1 MKKALITGITG
12 QDGSYL
18 AEFLLSKG
26 YVVHGIIR
34 RASTFNTQRIDH
46 IYKDPHLRGV
56 RLHLHYGDLS
66 DSSQLTNLI
75 YNIRPD
81 EIYHLGAQSHVRV
94 SFDMPEYTGDITGLG
109 TTRILEA
116 VRRSGIKC
124 KFYQASSSEMFGD
137 APAPQNE
144 DTPFRARSP
153 YAAAKIYAY
162 WMVRNYQE
170 GYNIFACN
178 GILFNHESVPRNSP
192 LIMNINGK
200 MDILPI
206 EDLFRAEKHKY
217 GGILDEYKGGLVWNG
232 KYWNKII
239 NGSCYRD
246 AKKPLRLIQTR
257 EACYEA
263 TYEHICFDEENNEV
277 KTRDIEIG
285 DKVFR
290 INFPES
296 KGELRL
302 DKRLSK
308 FIGYLVGDGTIDE
321 RGRIR
326 LTGIDKQELIK
337 IANLVIGQFGWTYRL
352 NTYGPGQFDNCK
364 KDIWQLD
371 INNDIYFGLWLRRY
385 IYTKHSH
392 EKKVPIF
399 ILNSDVETKR
409 AFFDGYYLADGRNGG
424 NERYRYKGFTT
435 KSATLCLGLIFIFRS
450 FSEQTIKCKCEYR
463 DGRRYYYVQFG
474 TQNPT
479 NKGKHLR
486 KDLNEV
492 IKAVDTVSPDGWFF
506 DIQTESQSFA
516 TGPNLFKIHNSPRR
530 GETFVTRKITRGIA
544 RIIAGKDKKLYLGN
558 LEAKRDWG
566 YAPDY
571 VEAMWLMLQQDLPCD
586 YVIGTGET
594 HSVKEFLEEVFN
606 YAGLDW
612 KKYVEID
619 PRYFRPTEVELLLA
633 DSSRARKELGW
644 SPRITFKEL
653 VKIMVDSDMELIGL
667 DSPGEGKKILKQK
680 GIGWTK
686 NHLTVI

>member
-1 MKKALITGITG
+1 MKKAFITGITG

-26 YVVHGIIR
+26 HEVHGIIR
-34 RASTFNTQRIDH
+34 RASTFNTSRIDH
-46 IYKDPHLRGV
+46 IYKDPHIRGV
-56 RLHLHYGDLS
+56 RLYLHYGDLS
-66 DSSQLTNLI
+66 DSGQLTNLI
-75 YNIRPD
+75 YNIKPD

-94 SFDMPEYTGDITGLG
+94 SFDIPEYTGDITALG

-124 KFYQASSSEMFGD
+124 KFYQASSSEMYGD

-144 DTPFRARSP
+144 DTPFRPRSP
-153 YAAAKIYAY
+153 YAAAKVYAY
-162 WMVRNYQE
+162 WMVNNYRE
-170 GYNIFACN
+170 GHNIFACN
-178 GILFNHESVPRNSP
+178 GILFNHESVPKNSP
-192 LIMNINGK
+192 LIIDINGK

-206 EDLFRAEKHKY
+206 EDLFRAEKHRY
-217 GGILDEYKGGLVWNG
+217 EGILDEYKGALVWNG
-232 KYWNKII
+232 EYWTKII
-239 NGSCYRD
+239 NGTCYRD

-263 TYEHICFDEENNEV
+263 TYEHICFDEENSEV
-277 KTRDIEIG
+277 KTKDIEIG

-290 INFPES
+290 ISFPES

-337 IANLVIGQFGWTYRL
+337 TANLVIGQFGWTYRL
-352 NTYGPGQFDNCK
+352 NTYGTGKFDNCK
-364 KDIWQLD
+364 EDIWQLD
-371 INNDIYFGLWLRRY
+371 INNDIYFGLWLRSY

-392 EKKVPIF
+392 EKNVPIF

-424 NERYRYKGFTT
+424 NERYKYKGFTT

-450 FSEQTIKCKCEYR
+450 FSKQTIKCKCEYK

-492 IKAVDTVSPDGWFF
+492 IKIVDTTSLDGWFF
-506 DIQTESQSFA
+506 DIQTESQSFV

-530 GETFVTRKITRGIA
+530 GETFVTRKITRGLA

-571 VEAMWLMLQQDLPCD
+571 VEAMWMMLQQERPED

-612 KKYVEID
+612 KEYVEID

-633 DSSRARKELGW
+633 DSSKAKRELGW

-653 VKIMVDSDMELIGL
+653 VKIMVDSDIELIGL

-680 GIGWTK
+680 GIDWTE
-686 NHLTVI
+686 NHLTVR